1 MGVNRVQGLRR
12 LILSLGSMAMLSSCS
27 LSQAPAPVTTLHTG
41 SSFHQRTG
49 GSLSGS
55 SYTVKKGDT
64 LYSIAFAS
72 GVDYRTLAKWNRL
85 DRRYTIYPGQQ
96 LRLRA
101 PVASTQPPKPP
112 GKASPAVASAGSST
126 QTAAKSSVVRPQ
138 KQQKTA
144 VDPDSRAGYAEPA
157 SSQIANKQS
166 SEPAAQM
173 ALPATVSRWQW
184 PTTGT
189 LIRGFSSAEGG
200 NKGLDIA
207 AAEGTPVVSAAPGRV
222 VYAGSAL
229 RGYGKLVIVKHSDDF
244 LSAYAH
250 NKRIL
255 VSEKQQVRAGQKIA
269 EVGSTDAE
277 RSKLHFEIR
286 YQGKSVD
293 PMRYLPHR

>member
-1 MGVNRVQGLRR
+1 MVQLLQR
-12 LILSLGSMAMLSSCS
+12 LVLCLGSMALLPSCS
-27 LSQAPAPVTTLHTG
+27 LSQAPAPVAALHTG
-41 SSFHQRTG
+41 PTYHQRTA
-49 GSLSGS
+49 GSLTGS
-55 SYTVKKGDT
+55 NYTVKKGDT

-85 DRRYTIYPGQQ
+85 DRRYTIYPGQR
-96 LRLRA
+96 LLLRA
-101 PVASTQPPKPP
+101 PESTPQRP
-112 GKASPAVASAGSST
+112 
-126 QTAAKSSVVRPQ
+126 KSSAKVSSVAASSRSEAKPSAQSSEVRPQ
-138 KQQKTA
+138 KQQKTT
-144 VDPDSRAGYAEPA
+144 VDPNSQPRYAESA
-157 SSQIANKQS
+157 SSQIANNQS
-166 SEPAAQM
+166 SEKASQI

-207 AAEGTPVVSAAPGRV
+207 AAEGTPVVSTAPGRV

-293 PMRYLPHR
+293 PMRYLPRR